1 MRNEEEALN
10 CLFEGES
17 RKTLAATRMN
27 ENSSRAHCVYTLHV
41 ERKSQ
46 AASAEKVRIAVKY
59 VQNSKYK
66 GDILMYPIDW
76 LDYYFSKKETKQDE
90 SDELY
95 ELPF

>member
-1 MRNEEEALN
+1 
-10 CLFEGES
+10 LFDYLGH
-17 RKTLAATRMN
+17 AAG
-27 ENSSRAHCVYTLHV
+27 SDLGKQVAA
-41 ERKSQ
+41 